1 MAKKDIEEYVCR
13 PYCSFY
19 REGEKEELICNG
31 ARFLEMLMNKWY
43 LSPEELTGVEEGS
56 SLSPSEYAELEEIV
70 CRTCPF
76 LVDGCDFRSDPPPAD
91 AEPCGGFILLA
102 LLVGKDLVS
111 MARLKEVNVE

>member
-1 MAKKDIEEYVCR
+1 MAKKDIAEYICR
-13 PYCSFY
+13 PLCSFY

-31 ARFLEMLMNKWY
+31 ARFLEALMNKSALY
-43 LSPEELTGVEEGS
+43 HEELAGVEEGS
-56 SLSPSEYAELEEIV
+56 SLSPAEYKQLEEIV

-102 LLVGKDLVS
+102 RLVGKDMLS
-111 MARLKEVNVE
+111 MERLKEVEVE